1 MLEISNLRYGGQN
14 WDRYIG
20 DICIEQRRDKL
31 KFMMGRMSLGA
42 TMYAIWSERN
52 NKIYARGS
60 QTKEMVLEK
69 VRRTG
74 LDEGA
79 EFTKVRRTK

>member
-1 MLEISNLRYGGQN
+1 
-14 WDRYIG
+14 
-20 DICIEQRRDKL
+20 
-31 KFMMGRMSLGA
+31 MMGKMSLGA
-42 TMYAIWSERN
+42 TVYVIHRERN

-69 VRRTG
+69 VRKIG

-79 EFTKVRRTK
+79 EFTKVRLTNSSVLIAKR

>member
-1 MLEISNLRYGGQN
+1 MSYG
-14 WDRYIG
+14 
-20 DICIEQRRDKL
+20 
-31 KFMMGRMSLGA
+31 
-42 TMYAIWSERN
+42 ERN

-79 EFTKVRRTK
+79 ELTKVRLTNSSVLIAKR